1 LKVVISDKMHNC
13 TVMLG
18 FFILKEYQKL
28 KQEIDALK
36 MLLKDPIVDQK
47 TQDKCMVV
55 RFTSTYLVQCLSP
68 LRFFSEDNL
77 ELSFNAL

>member
-1 LKVVISDKMHNC
+1 
-13 TVMLG
+13 MLV

-47 TQDKCMVV
+47 TKGDKKEKQESVIQGKVFIQAHTCAILYMK
-55 RFTSTYLVQCLSP
+55 S
-68 LRFFSEDNL
+68 
-77 ELSFNAL
+77 

>member
-1 LKVVISDKMHNC
+1 MPFNKLTTLLN
-13 TVMLG
+13 MLV

-47 TQDKCMVV
+47 TKGDKKEKQESVIQGKVFIQAHTCAILYMK
-55 RFTSTYLVQCLSP
+55 S
-68 LRFFSEDNL
+68 
-77 ELSFNAL
+77 

>member
-1 LKVVISDKMHNC
+1 MPFNKLTTLLN
-13 TVMLG
+13 MLV

-47 TQDKCMVV
+47 TKDKLNKGDQKEKQESVIQGKVFIQAHTCA
-55 RFTSTYLVQCLSP
+55 VQYCI
-68 LRFFSEDNL
+68 
-77 ELSFNAL
+77 